1 MFVMVSDALVDAI
14 GASLGGVPQAPGGGR
29 QNKKDASFRLENLRF
44 LGFWHRGWGGRDRG
58 RYARRRRSGIAHPS
72 SRSALPDTVAKKV

>member
-1 MFVMVSDALVDAI
+1 MYVMVSDALVDAI

-29 QNKKDASFRLENLRF
+29 QKKKDAPFRLENLRF

-58 RYARRRRSGIAHPS
+58 RDARRRRSGIAHPS
-72 SRSALPDTVAKKV
+72 SRSTLPDTVAKKV

>member
-1 MFVMVSDALVDAI
+1 MYVMVSDALVDAI

-29 QNKKDASFRLENLRF
+29 QNKKDAPFHLENLRF

-58 RYARRRRSGIAHPS
+58 RDARRRRSGIAHPS
-72 SRSALPDTVAKKV
+72 SRSTLPDTVAKKV